1 MNNDLWPWMTLAL
14 LGAWHGL
21 NPAMGWLFGV
31 ALGLQKRSRLA
42 VFASL
47 APIALG
53 HAAAILLVV
62 LLVTGLGWAV
72 PFGWL
77 RGLAAAMLIGF
88 GLLRLWRNR
97 HPKWVGMQVSFWD
110 LTKWS
115 ALMASAHGAGLMLVP
130 VLLGFRATFCQGGG
144 LCTGQNVARSGVRT
158 SRRESRPR
166 VKLADDQIPSLSTP
180 VGLASRAPDASP
192 RSRWPFTGPIAT
204 PLGLAPGAAELFG
217 QGAAGV
223 AGRRQR

>member
-1 MNNDLWPWMTLAL
+1 M

-47 APIALG
+47 VPIALG
-53 HAAAILLVV
+53 HAVAILLVI
-62 LLVTGLGWAV
+62 LLVTALGWAV
-72 PFGWL
+72 PFAWV
-77 RGLAAAMLIGF
+77 RAVAVAALVGF

-115 ALMASAHGAGLMLVP
+115 ALMATAHGAGLMLAP
-130 VLLGFRATFCQGGG
+130 VLLGFRATFCQGDASWADASGSFVASPG
-144 LCTGQNVARSGVRT
+144 LAVVALAVHTATHLLVCGAVAWCVYDVIGLSILRRSWFNVDFVW
-158 SRRESRPR
+158 
-166 VKLADDQIPSLSTP
+166 SLS
-180 VGLASRAPDASP
+180 L
-192 RSRWPFTGPIAT
+192 
-204 PLGLAPGAAELFG
+204 L
-217 QGAAGV
+217 AAGV
-223 AGRRQR
+223 LLAFGPAAT

>member
-1 MNNDLWPWMTLAL
+1 MGSDLLPWVTLAL

-31 ALGLQKRSRLA
+31 ALGLQKRSRRA

-53 HAAAILLVV
+53 HGLAIMLIIV
-62 LLVTGLGWAV
+62 LVTA
-72 PFGWL
+72 FGWMIPFAWV
-77 RGLAAAMLIGF
+77 RGVAVVALIGF

-115 ALMASAHGAGLMLVP
+115 ALMATAHGAGLMLVP
-130 VLLGFRATFCQGGG
+130 VLLGFRTTFCRVDASWPGNSGAFVASPGPAFLAVAVHTSMHLLVCALVAWCVYDFLG
-144 LCTGQNVARSGVRT
+144 LGVLRRSWFNVDFVW
-158 SRRESRPR
+158 
-166 VKLADDQIPSLSTP
+166 SLS
-180 VGLASRAPDASP
+180 L
-192 RSRWPFTGPIAT
+192 
-204 PLGLAPGAAELFG
+204 L
-217 QGAAGV
+217 AAGV
-223 AGRRQR
+223 LLAFGPAIS